1 VLLHGTGHPPLSA
14 PRPPAWLCQPARLS
28 VQACDA
34 AMHASP
40 QEDYIKEEQRNLKRE
55 LLRAQEEVKR
65 IQAVPLV
72 IGQFMEAVDGTS
84 GIVGSTTGSNYYV
97 RAATYVLCD
106 RPARGR
112 PCCASCCQLVRVMLL
127 RPITPSSA
135 KGSSQLAF
143 ERKAPCMSS
152 VLSVSM

>member
-1 VLLHGTGHPPLSA
+1 MRYRRALLFAAHLAQPSCFNPPRACTGCYTGPVM
-14 PRPPAWLCQPARLS
+14 RPPDLHPLPLCCSDCRPARLE
-28 VQACDA
+28 VPACDRDL
-34 AMHASP
+34 HASP

-97 RAATYVLCD
+97 RCATHVLCV
-106 RPARGR
+106 
-112 PCCASCCQLVRVMLL
+112 ASCEGTL
-127 RPITPSSA
+127 RRDSA
-135 KGSSQLAF
+135 GQPRATL
-143 ERKAPCMSS
+143 CC
-152 VLSVSM
+152 